1 MMRSMFSAISGLRA
15 HQTWMDV
22 IGNNIANVNTTGFK
36 VGRVRFTDILS
47 QLVRGASGPTETRGG
62 INPLQIGLGAVVGAV
77 DTIHTQGA
85 LQLTGKPSD
94 LAIQG
99 DGFFVVSDGSQTL
112 YTRDGAFDIG
122 SDLRLV
128 NPSNGF
134 YVLGWQA
141 DANGNVDTAG
151 PVGPITIP
159 IGQQL
164 DAVPTTQITVQGNL
178 DANQDPAADPPHF
191 VTKVTITDSLGMRHE
206 VYITFKKSSSDT
218 NKWDYTITEDN
229 PYTEDIDEGERNDYN
244 ISDGEVT
251 GTLHFDENGN
261 LIPQGASESDTN
273 IPQVTITPTTGAAK
287 IVLTAPSGLDFSRLT
302 QLAAPYSANA
312 AANGAPAGSLTTFT
326 VSQSGQVLG
335 IYSNGVTKVIG
346 QIALALFTN
355 PGGLM
360 KVGGNAYQP
369 TVNSG
374 EPIVGPPDS
383 GGRGKIASGY
393 LEMSNV
399 DLAQEFTSMIMA
411 QRGFQANSRVITTS
425 DEVLQELVN
434 LRR

>member
-1 MMRSMFSAISGLRA
+1 MMRSLFSAISGLRA

-22 IGNNIANVNTTGFK
+22 IGNNISNVNTAGFK

-47 QLVRGASGPTETRGG
+47 QLVRGASGPEEGRGG
-62 INPLQIGLGAVVGAV
+62 INPLQIGLGAVTGAV

-99 DGFFVVSDGSQTL
+99 DGFFIVSDGAQTL

-128 NPSNGF
+128 NSSTGF

-141 DANGNVDTAG
+141 DANGVVDPAG

-164 DAVPTTQITVQGNL
+164 DAVASTVITVQGNL
-178 DANQDPAADPPHF
+178 DANAAVGDQV
-191 VTKVTITDSLGMRHE
+191 VTRVGVIDSQGFRHDL
-206 VYITFKKSSSDT
+206 YIVFQKTGANT
-218 NKWDYTITEDN
+218 WDYTVQEDDPRTGATEDD
-229 PYTEDIDEGERNDYN
+229 PALSVSG
-244 ISDGEVT
+244 GGT
-251 GTLHFDENGN
+251 GSLAFDVDGN
-261 LIPQGASESDTN
+261 LDAAGSTINTLTLTLTNGADN
-273 IPQVTITPTTGAAK
+273 MTITP
-287 IVLTAPSGLDFSRLT
+287 DFSKLT
-302 QLAAPYSANA
+302 QLKSMSTANA

-326 VSQSGQVLG
+326 VSQTGEVLG
-335 IYSNGVTKVIG
+335 IYSNGTTKVIG
-346 QIALALFTN
+346 QVALALFTN

-360 KVGGNAYQP
+360 KVGNNSYQP

-374 EPIVGPPDS
+374 EPIVGTPGS
-383 GGRGKIASGY
+383 GGRGVVASGY

-425 DEVLQELVN
+425 DEILQELVN

>member
-178 DANQDPAADPPHF
+178 DANQDTAAATPHF
-191 VTKVTITDSLGMRHE
+191 VTKVSITDSLGKRHE
-206 VYITFKKSSSDT
+206 FYILFDKAGT
-218 NKWDYTITEDN
+218 NTWNYTLQEDDPRTTSTTEDD
-229 PYTEDIDEGERNDYN
+229 PDFALGGTT
-244 ISDGEVT
+244 S
-251 GTLHFDENGN
+251 GTLVFDADGN
-261 LIPQGASESDTN
+261 LDLAASSISAVDLDSTAGGASSIT
-273 IPQVTITPTTGAAK
+273 VTP
-287 IVLTAPSGLDFSRLT
+287 DFSRLT

-335 IYSNGVTKVIG
+335 IYSNGVTKVVG

-360 KVGGNAYQP
+360 KVGGNAYLP

-374 EPIVGPPDS
+374 EPIVGPADS

>member
-77 DTIHTQGA
+77 YTIHTQGA

-178 DANQDPAADPPHF
+178 NANQDTAAATPHF
-191 VTKVTITDSLGMRHE
+191 VTKVSITDSLGRRHE
-206 VYITFKKSSSDT
+206 FYILFDKAGPNTW
-218 NKWDYTITEDN
+218 NYTLQEDDPRTTSTTEDD
-229 PYTEDIDEGERNDYN
+229 PDFAL
-244 ISDGEVT
+244 DGET
-251 GTLHFDENGN
+251 SGTLVFDADGN
-261 LIPQGASESDTN
+261 LDLAASSIGAVVLNSTAGGASSIT
-273 IPQVTITPTTGAAK
+273 VTP
-287 IVLTAPSGLDFSRLT
+287 DFSRLT

-360 KVGGNAYQP
+360 KVGGNAYLP

-374 EPIVGPPDS
+374 EPIVGPADS

>member
-1 MMRSMFSAISGLRA
+1 MMRSLFSAISGLRA

-22 IGNNIANVNTTGFK
+22 IGNNISNVNTSGFK

-47 QLVRGASGPTETRGG
+47 QLVRGASAAEEGRGG
-62 INPLQIGLGAVVGAV
+62 INPLQIGLGAVTGAV

-99 DGFFVVSDGSQTL
+99 DGFFIVSDGSQAL

-128 NPSNGF
+128 NSSTGF

-141 DANGNVDTAG
+141 DANGTVDPAG
-151 PVGPITIP
+151 PVGPITVP

-164 DAVPTTQITVQGNL
+164 DAIASTVLTVQGNL
-178 DANQDPAADPPHF
+178 DANTDPTNANTVDF
-191 VTKVTITDSLGMRHE
+191 VAKVGFIDSQGDRHE
-206 VYITFKKSSSDT
+206 LYIVFDQTAPNT
-218 NKWDYTITEDN
+218 WNYTIQEDDPRTGATTEDD
-229 PYTEDIDEGERNDYN
+229 PT
-244 ISDGEVT
+244 ISGLSSNT
-251 GTLHFDENGN
+251 GTIVFDVDGN
-261 LIPQGASESDTN
+261 FDAASSTIN
-273 IPQVTITPTTGAAK
+273 SLSVTFDNTQTGAGSPQT
-287 IVLTAPSGLDFSRLT
+287 LTLDVSKLT
-302 QLAAPYSANA
+302 QLFSASTANA
-312 AANGAPAGSLTTFT
+312 VANGAPAGSLSAFT
-326 VSQSGQVLG
+326 VSQTGEVLG
-335 IYSNGVTKVIG
+335 IYSNGTTKVIG
-346 QIALALFTN
+346 QVALALFTN

-360 KVGGNAYQP
+360 KVGSNSYQP

-374 EPIVGPPDS
+374 EPIIGTPGS
-383 GGRGKIASGY
+383 GGRGVIASGY

-425 DEVLQELVN
+425 DEILQELVN

>member
-47 QLVRGASGPTETRGG
+47 QLVRGASGPTEQRGG

-112 YTRDGAFDIG
+112 FTRDGAFDIG

-128 NPSNGF
+128 NSSNGF

-178 DANQDPAADPPHF
+178 DANQDAAAPTPHY
-191 VTKVTITDSLGMRHE
+191 VTKVSIVDSQGKRHE
-206 VYITFKKSSSDT
+206 FYILFDKTGPNT
-218 NKWDYTITEDN
+218 WNYTMQEDD
-229 PYTEDIDEGERNDYN
+229 PRTATAEDDPEFALG
-244 ISDGEVT
+244 
-251 GTLHFDENGN
+251 GTTSGMLVFDADGN
-261 LIPQGASESDTN
+261 LDVAASTIAAVDLDASAGGASVVS
-273 IPQVTITPTTGAAK
+273 VTP
-287 IVLTAPSGLDFSRLT
+287 DFRRLT
-302 QLAAPYSANA
+302 QLAAPSTANA

-326 VSQSGQVLG
+326 VSQSGEVLG

-346 QIALALFTN
+346 QVALALFTN

-360 KVGGNAYQP
+360 KVGGNAYLP

-374 EPIVGPPDS
+374 EPIIGPADS

-411 QRGFQANSRVITTS
+411 QRGFQANSRVITAS

>member
-47 QLVRGASGPTETRGG
+47 QLVRGASGPTEQRGG

-134 YVLGWQA
+134 YVLGWPA

-164 DAVPTTQITVQGNL
+164 DAVPSTQITVQGNL
-178 DANQDPAADPPHF
+178 DANQDTTATPPHY
-191 VTKVTITDSLGMRHE
+191 VTKVSIIDSQGKRHE
-206 VYITFKKSSSDT
+206 FYILFEKTGPNT
-218 NKWDYTITEDN
+218 WDYTMQEDDPRTAATEDD
-229 PYTEDIDEGERNDYN
+229 PEFALGGTT
-244 ISDGEVT
+244 S
-251 GTLHFDENGN
+251 GTLVFDADGN
-261 LIPQGASESDTN
+261 LDAAASSIAAVDLDSSGGGASVVS
-273 IPQVTITPTTGAAK
+273 VTP
-287 IVLTAPSGLDFSRLT
+287 DFSRLT
-302 QLAAPYSANA
+302 QLAAASTANA

-326 VSQSGQVLG
+326 VSQSGEVLG

-346 QIALALFTN
+346 QVALALFTN

-360 KVGGNAYQP
+360 KVGGNAYSP

-374 EPIVGPPDS
+374 EPIIGPADS

-411 QRGFQANSRVITTS
+411 QRGFQANSRVITAS

>member
-178 DANQDPAADPPHF
+178 DANQDTAAATPHF
-191 VTKVTITDSLGMRHE
+191 VTKVSITDSLGKRHE
-206 VYITFKKSSSDT
+206 FYILFNKAGT
-218 NKWDYTITEDN
+218 NTWNYTLQEDDPRTTSTTEDD
-229 PYTEDIDEGERNDYN
+229 PDFALGGTT
-244 ISDGEVT
+244 S
-251 GTLHFDENGN
+251 GTLVFDADGN
-261 LIPQGASESDTN
+261 LDLAASSISAVDLDSTAGGASSIT
-273 IPQVTITPTTGAAK
+273 VTP
-287 IVLTAPSGLDFSRLT
+287 DFSRLT

-335 IYSNGVTKVIG
+335 IYSNGVTKVVG

-374 EPIVGPPDS
+374 EPIVGPADS

>member
-178 DANQDPAADPPHF
+178 NANQDPAAATPHF
-191 VTKVTITDSLGMRHE
+191 VTKVSITDSLGKRHE
-206 VYITFKKSSSDT
+206 FYILFNKAGT
-218 NKWDYTITEDN
+218 NTWNYTLQEDDPRTTSTTEDD
-229 PYTEDIDEGERNDYN
+229 PDFALGGTT
-244 ISDGEVT
+244 S
-251 GTLHFDENGN
+251 GTLVFDADGN
-261 LIPQGASESDTN
+261 LDLTASSISAVDLDSTAGGASSIT
-273 IPQVTITPTTGAAK
+273 VTP
-287 IVLTAPSGLDFSRLT
+287 DFSRLT

-335 IYSNGVTKVIG
+335 IYSNGVTKVVG

-360 KVGGNAYQP
+360 KVGGNAYLP

-374 EPIVGPPDS
+374 EPIVGPADS

>member
-22 IGNNIANVNTTGFK
+22 IGNNISNVNTTGFK

-47 QLVRGASGPTETRGG
+47 QLVRGASGPQEGRGG
-62 INPLQIGLGAVVGAV
+62 INPLQIGLGTVTGAV

-99 DGFFVVSDGSQTL
+99 DGYFIVSDGMQTL

-128 NPSNGF
+128 NSSTGF
-134 YVLGWQA
+134 SVLGWQA
-141 DANGNVDTAG
+141 DADGNVDPAG

-164 DAVPTTQITVQGNL
+164 DAVASTEMTVQGNL
-178 DANQDPAADPPHF
+178 DANTDPASLPPHF
-191 VTKVTITDSLGMRHE
+191 VAKVGVIDSQGFRHE
-206 VYITFKKSSSDT
+206 LFILFDKTGANT
-218 NKWDYTITEDN
+218 WNYTIQEDDPRTSATEDD
-229 PYTEDIDEGERNDYN
+229 PALS
-244 ISDGEVT
+244 ISGGGSGSLT
-251 GTLHFDENGN
+251 FDVNGN
-261 LIPQGASESDTN
+261 LDLAASTINTLNLALTNGADN
-273 IPQVTITPTTGAAK
+273 MTITP
-287 IVLTAPSGLDFSRLT
+287 DFTKLT
-302 QLAAPYSANA
+302 QLKSISTANA
-312 AANGAPAGSLTTFT
+312 VANGAPAGSLTTFT
-326 VSQSGQVLG
+326 VSQTGEVLG
-335 IYSNGVTKVIG
+335 IYSNGTTKVIG
-346 QIALALFTN
+346 QVALALFTN

-360 KVGGNAYQP
+360 KVGSNSYQP

-374 EPIVGPPDS
+374 EPIVGTPGS
-383 GGRGKIASGY
+383 GGRGVVASGY

-425 DEVLQELVN
+425 DEILQELVN

>member
-22 IGNNIANVNTTGFK
+22 IGYNIANVNTTGFK

-178 DANQDPAADPPHF
+178 NANQDTAAATPHF
-191 VTKVTITDSLGMRHE
+191 VTKVSITDSLGRRHE
-206 VYITFKKSSSDT
+206 FYILFDKVGT
-218 NKWDYTITEDN
+218 NTWNYTLQEDDPRTTSTTEDD
-229 PYTEDIDEGERNDYN
+229 PDFAL
-244 ISDGEVT
+244 DGET
-251 GTLHFDENGN
+251 SGTLVFDADGN
-261 LIPQGASESDTN
+261 LDLAASSIGAVVLNSTAGGASSIT
-273 IPQVTITPTTGAAK
+273 VT
-287 IVLTAPSGLDFSRLT
+287 LDFSRLT

-360 KVGGNAYQP
+360 KVGGNAYLP

-374 EPIVGPPDS
+374 EPIVGPADS

>member
-178 DANQDPAADPPHF
+178 DASQDTAAATPHF
-191 VTKVTITDSLGMRHE
+191 VTKVSITDSLGKRHE
-206 VYITFKKSSSDT
+206 FYILFDKVGT
-218 NKWDYTITEDN
+218 NTWNYTLQEDDPRTTSTTEDD
-229 PYTEDIDEGERNDYN
+229 PDFALGGTP
-244 ISDGEVT
+244 S
-251 GTLHFDENGN
+251 GTLVFDADGN
-261 LIPQGASESDTN
+261 LDLAASSISAVDLDSTAGGASSIT
-273 IPQVTITPTTGAAK
+273 VTP
-287 IVLTAPSGLDFSRLT
+287 DFSRLT

-312 AANGAPAGSLTTFT
+312 AANGASAGSLTTFT

-360 KVGGNAYQP
+360 KVGGNAYLP

-374 EPIVGPPDS
+374 EPIVGPADS

-411 QRGFQANSRVITTS
+411 QRGFQANSRVITAS

>member
-178 DANQDPAADPPHF
+178 DANQDADADTPHY
-191 VTKVTITDSLGMRHE
+191 VTKVSITDSLGKRHE
-206 VYITFKKSSSDT
+206 FYILFEKTAANT
-218 NKWDYTITEDN
+218 WNYTVQEDDPRTSATEDD
-229 PYTEDIDEGERNDYN
+229 TEFTLGGTT
-244 ISDGEVT
+244 S
-251 GTLHFDENGN
+251 GTLVFDTDGN
-261 LIPQGASESDTN
+261 LDLTASTIGAVDLDATAGGASSIT
-273 IPQVTITPTTGAAK
+273 VTP
-287 IVLTAPSGLDFSRLT
+287 DFSRLT

-326 VSQSGQVLG
+326 VSQSGEVLG

-360 KVGGNAYQP
+360 KVGGNAYLP

-374 EPIVGPPDS
+374 EPIVGPADS

>member
-36 VGRVRFTDILS
+36 VGRVRFTDILN
-47 QLVRGASGPTETRGG
+47 QLVRGASGPTEQRGG

-112 YTRDGAFDIG
+112 FTRDGAFDIG

-178 DANQDPAADPPHF
+178 DANQDAAAPTPHY
-191 VTKVTITDSLGMRHE
+191 VTKVSIVDSQGKRHE
-206 VYITFKKSSSDT
+206 FYILFDKTGPNT
-218 NKWDYTITEDN
+218 WNYTMQEDD
-229 PYTEDIDEGERNDYN
+229 PRTATAEDDPEFALGGTT
-244 ISDGEVT
+244 S
-251 GTLHFDENGN
+251 GTLVFDADGN
-261 LIPQGASESDTN
+261 LDVAASTIAAVDLDASAGGASVVS
-273 IPQVTITPTTGAAK
+273 VTP
-287 IVLTAPSGLDFSRLT
+287 DFSRLT
-302 QLAAPYSANA
+302 QLAAPSTANA

-326 VSQSGQVLG
+326 VSQSGEVLG

-346 QIALALFTN
+346 QVALALFTN

-360 KVGGNAYQP
+360 KVGGNAYLP

-374 EPIVGPPDS
+374 EPIIGPADS

-411 QRGFQANSRVITTS
+411 QRGFQANSRVITAS

>member
-178 DANQDPAADPPHF
+178 DANQDTAVTPPHF
-191 VTKVTITDSLGMRHE
+191 VTKVSITDSLGKRHE
-206 VYITFKKSSSDT
+206 FYILFEKTAANT
-218 NKWDYTITEDN
+218 WNYTVQEDDPRTSATEDD
-229 PYTEDIDEGERNDYN
+229 TEFTLGGTT
-244 ISDGEVT
+244 S
-251 GTLHFDENGN
+251 GTLVFDTDGN
-261 LIPQGASESDTN
+261 LDLTASTIGAVDLDATAGGASSIT
-273 IPQVTITPTTGAAK
+273 VTP
-287 IVLTAPSGLDFSRLT
+287 DFSRLT

-360 KVGGNAYQP
+360 KVGGNAYLP

-374 EPIVGPPDS
+374 EPIVGPADS

>member
-178 DANQDPAADPPHF
+178 DANQRTAADPPHF
-191 VTKVTITDSLGMRHE
+191 VTKVSITDSLGMRHD
-206 VYITFKKSSSDT
+206 VYITFTKSGDSP
-218 NKWDYTITEDN
+218 NIWNYTITEDN
-229 PYTEDIDEGERNDYN
+229 PDTEDINEGGENKYD
-244 ISDGEVT
+244 ISDDAT

-261 LIPQGASESDTN
+261 LIPQGAPESQTN
-273 IPQVTITPTTGAAK
+273 IPPVTITPSTGAAK

>member
-22 IGNNIANVNTTGFK
+22 IGNNISNVNTSGFK

-47 QLVRGASGPTETRGG
+47 QLVRGASAPAEGRGG
-62 INPLQIGLGAVVGAV
+62 INPLQIGLGAVTGAV
-77 DTIHTQGA
+77 DVIHTQGA

-99 DGFFVVSDGSQTL
+99 DGFFIVSDGSQAL
-112 YTRDGAFDIG
+112 YTRDGSFDIG

-128 NPSNGF
+128 NSSTGF

-141 DANGNVDTAG
+141 DPNGAVDPAG
-151 PVGPITIP
+151 PVGPITVP

-164 DAVPTTQITVQGNL
+164 DAIASTVITLQGNL
-178 DANQDPAADPPHF
+178 DAAADPANANSVDF
-191 VTKVTITDSLGMRHE
+191 VAKVSFIDSQGDRHE
-206 VYITFKKSSSDT
+206 LYIVFDQTAPNT
-218 NKWDYTITEDN
+218 WDYTIQEDDPRTTATEDD
-229 PYTEDIDEGERNDYN
+229 PT
-244 ISDGEVT
+244 ISGLSGNT
-251 GTLHFDENGN
+251 GTIAFDVDGN
-261 LIPQGASESDTN
+261 FDPTN
-273 IPQVTITPTTGAAK
+273 STINSLSVTFDNTQTGAGSPQT
-287 IVLTAPSGLDFSRLT
+287 LTLDLTNMT
-302 QLAAPYSANA
+302 QLFSTSTANA
-312 AANGAPAGSLTTFT
+312 VANGASAGSLSAFT
-326 VSQSGQVLG
+326 VSQTGEVLG
-335 IYSNGVTKVIG
+335 IYSNGTTKVIG
-346 QIALALFTN
+346 QVALALFTN

-360 KVGGNAYQP
+360 KLGNNSYQP

-374 EPIVGPPDS
+374 EPIIGTPGS
-383 GGRGKIASGY
+383 GGRGVIASGY

-399 DLAQEFTSMIMA
+399 DLAQEFTNMIMA

-425 DEVLQELVN
+425 DEILQELVN

>member
-1 MMRSMFSAISGLRA
+1 MRSMFSAISGLRA

-36 VGRVRFTDILS
+36 VGRARFTDILS
-47 QLVRGASGPTETRGG
+47 QLVRGASGPTEQRGG
-62 INPLQIGLGAVVGAV
+62 INPLQIGLGAVLGAV

-99 DGFFVVSDGSQTL
+99 DGFFVVSDGTQTL

-141 DANGNVDTAG
+141 DANGKVDPAG
-151 PVGPITIP
+151 PLGPITIP

-178 DANQDPAADPPHF
+178 DANQDPAAPTPHY
-191 VTKVTITDSLGMRHE
+191 VTKVSIFDSQGKRHE
-206 VYITFKKSSSDT
+206 FYILFEKTAPNT
-218 NKWDYTITEDN
+218 WNYTIQEDDPRTAATEDD
-229 PYTEDIDEGERNDYN
+229 PEFALSGAT
-244 ISDGEVT
+244 T
-251 GTLHFDENGN
+251 GTLVFDVDGN
-261 LIPQGASESDTN
+261 LDTGASTIGAINLDASAGGAGVVS
-273 IPQVTITPTTGAAK
+273 VTP
-287 IVLTAPSGLDFSRLT
+287 DFSRLT
-302 QLAAPYSANA
+302 QLAAPSTANA

-326 VSQSGQVLG
+326 VSQSGEVLG
-335 IYSNGVTKVIG
+335 IYSNGVTKAIG
-346 QIALALFTN
+346 QVALALFTN

-360 KVGGNAYQP
+360 KVGGNAYLP

-374 EPIVGPPDS
+374 EPIIGPADS
-383 GGRGKIASGY
+383 GGRGRIASGY

-411 QRGFQANSRVITTS
+411 QRGFQANSRVITAS
-425 DEVLQELVN
+425 DEILQELVN

>member
-47 QLVRGASGPTETRGG
+47 QLVRGASGPTEQRGG

-164 DAVPTTQITVQGNL
+164 DAVPTTQITIQGNL
-178 DANQDPAADPPHF
+178 DANQDTAAATPHY
-191 VTKVTITDSLGMRHE
+191 VTKVSIVDSLGKRHE
-206 VYITFKKSSSDT
+206 FYILFDKTGANT
-218 NKWDYTITEDN
+218 WNYTIQEDDPRTAATEDD
-229 PYTEDIDEGERNDYN
+229 PDFALGGTT
-244 ISDGEVT
+244 T
-251 GTLHFDENGN
+251 GTLVFDADGN
-261 LIPQGASESDTN
+261 LDLAASTIASVDLDATAGGASN
-273 IPQVTITPTTGAAK
+273 ITVTP
-287 IVLTAPSGLDFSRLT
+287 DFSRLT
-302 QLAAPYSANA
+302 QLAAPSTANA

-326 VSQSGQVLG
+326 VSQSGEVLG

-346 QIALALFTN
+346 QVALALFTN

-360 KVGGNAYQP
+360 KVGGNAYLP

-374 EPIVGPPDS
+374 EPIIGPADS

>member
-47 QLVRGASGPTETRGG
+47 QLVRGASGPTEQRGG

-122 SDLRLV
+122 ADLRLV
-128 NPSNGF
+128 NPSTGF

-141 DANGNVDTAG
+141 DANGNVDPAG
-151 PVGPITIP
+151 AVGPITIP

-164 DAVPTTQITVQGNL
+164 DAVPTTQVTVQGNL
-178 DANQDPAADPPHF
+178 DANQDTAATPPHY
-191 VTKVTITDSLGMRHE
+191 VTKVSVVDSQGKRHE
-206 VYITFKKSSSDT
+206 FYILFQKTGANEWSYTMQENDPRTSTNEDDPEFQLGGTTSGTLQFDVDGNLDVASSSIGAIDLDATAGGADT
-218 NKWDYTITEDN
+218 
-229 PYTEDIDEGERNDYN
+229 
-244 ISDGEVT
+244 VT
-251 GTLHFDENGN
+251 L
-261 LIPQGASESDTN
+261 
-273 IPQVTITPTTGAAK
+273 TP
-287 IVLTAPSGLDFSRLT
+287 DFTRLT
-302 QLAAPYSANA
+302 QLAAPSTANA
-312 AANGAPAGSLTTFT
+312 AANGAPAGALTTFT
-326 VSQSGQVLG
+326 VSQSGEVLG

-360 KVGGNAYQP
+360 KVGGNAYLP

-374 EPIVGPPDS
+374 EPIIGAPDT

-399 DLAQEFTSMIMA
+399 DLAQEFTNMIMA

>member
-22 IGNNIANVNTTGFK
+22 IGNNISNVNTTGFK

-47 QLVRGASGPTETRGG
+47 QLVRGASGPEEGRGG
-62 INPLQIGLGAVVGAV
+62 INPLQIGLGAVTGAV

-99 DGFFVVSDGSQTL
+99 DGYFIVSDGAQTL

-128 NPSNGF
+128 NSSTGF

-141 DANGNVDTAG
+141 DANGVVDPAG

-164 DAVPTTQITVQGNL
+164 DAVASTEITVQGNL
-178 DANQDPAADPPHF
+178 DANTDPANATTDDF
-191 VTKVTITDSLGMRHE
+191 VTKFGFIDSQGNRHE
-206 VYITFKKSSSDT
+206 LYIVFNQTGPNAWS
-218 NKWDYTITEDN
+218 YTVQEDDPRTTAATEDD
-229 PYTEDIDEGERNDYN
+229 PA
-244 ISDGEVT
+244 ISGLSGNT
-251 GTLHFDENGN
+251 GTIAFDANGN
-261 LIPQGASESDTN
+261 FDAAGSTINTLS
-273 IPQVTITPTTGAAK
+273 VTFDPAQTGAESPQT
-287 IVLTAPSGLDFSRLT
+287 LTLDATKLT
-302 QLAAPYSANA
+302 QLFSTSTANA
-312 AANGAPAGSLTTFT
+312 VANGAPAGSLTTFT
-326 VSQSGQVLG
+326 VSQTGEVLG
-335 IYSNGVTKVIG
+335 IYSNGTTKVIG
-346 QIALALFTN
+346 QVALALFTN

-360 KVGGNAYQP
+360 KVGNNSYQP

-374 EPIVGPPDS
+374 EPIVGTPGS
-383 GGRGKIASGY
+383 GGRGVVASGY

-399 DLAQEFTSMIMA
+399 DLAQEFTNMIMA

-425 DEVLQELVN
+425 DEILQELVN

>member
-62 INPLQIGLGAVVGAV
+62 INPLQIGLGAVVSAV

-178 DANQDPAADPPHF
+178 DANQDTAAATPHY
-191 VTKVTITDSLGMRHE
+191 VTKVSITDSLGKRHE
-206 VYITFKKSSSDT
+206 FYILFEKTAANT
-218 NKWDYTITEDN
+218 WNYTVQEDDPRTSATEDD
-229 PYTEDIDEGERNDYN
+229 TEFTLGGTT
-244 ISDGEVT
+244 S
-251 GTLHFDENGN
+251 GTLVFDPDGN
-261 LIPQGASESDTN
+261 LDLAASTIGAVDLDATAGGASSIT
-273 IPQVTITPTTGAAK
+273 VTP
-287 IVLTAPSGLDFSRLT
+287 DFSRLT

-360 KVGGNAYQP
+360 KVGGNAYLP

-374 EPIVGPPDS
+374 EPIVGPADS

>member
-1 MMRSMFSAISGLRA
+1 MMRSLFSAISGLRA

-22 IGNNIANVNTTGFK
+22 IGNNISNVNTAGFK

-47 QLVRGASGPTETRGG
+47 QLVRGASGPEEGRGG
-62 INPLQIGLGAVVGAV
+62 INPLQIGLGAVTGAV

-99 DGFFVVSDGSQTL
+99 DGFFIVSDGAQTL
-112 YTRDGAFDIG
+112 YTRDGAFYIG

-128 NPSNGF
+128 NSSTGF

-141 DANGNVDTAG
+141 DADGAVDPAG
-151 PVGPITIP
+151 PVGPIIVP

-164 DAVPTTQITVQGNL
+164 DAVPSTVITVQGNL
-178 DANQDPAADPPHF
+178 DANAAVGDQVVTRVGVIDSQGFRHDLYIVFQKTAANQWSYTVQEDDPRTSATEDDPALS
-191 VTKVTITDSLGMRHE
+191 VSGGGTGSL
-206 VYITFKKSSSDT
+206 TFDA
-218 NKWDYTITEDN
+218 
-229 PYTEDIDEGERNDYN
+229 
-244 ISDGEVT
+244 
-251 GTLHFDENGN
+251 NGN
-261 LIPQGASESDTN
+261 LDSTGSTINTLSLALTNGADN
-273 IPQVTITPTTGAAK
+273 MTITP
-287 IVLTAPSGLDFSRLT
+287 DFSKLT
-302 QLAAPYSANA
+302 QLQSMSTANA

-326 VSQSGQVLG
+326 VSQTGEILG
-335 IYSNGVTKVIG
+335 IYSNGTTKVIG
-346 QIALALFTN
+346 QVALALFTN

-360 KVGGNAYQP
+360 KVGSNSYQP
-369 TVNSG
+369 TLNSG
-374 EPIVGPPDS
+374 EPIVGTPGS
-383 GGRGKIASGY
+383 GGRGVVASGY

-399 DLAQEFTSMIMA
+399 DLAQEFTNMIMA
-411 QRGFQANSRVITTS
+411 QRGFQANSRVITAS

>member
-178 DANQDPAADPPHF
+178 DANQDPAAATPHF
-191 VTKVTITDSLGMRHE
+191 VTKVSITDSLGKRHE
-206 VYITFKKSSSDT
+206 FYILFDKAGT
-218 NKWDYTITEDN
+218 NTWNYTLQEDDPRTTSTTEDD
-229 PYTEDIDEGERNDYN
+229 PDFALGGTT
-244 ISDGEVT
+244 S
-251 GTLHFDENGN
+251 GTLVFDADGN
-261 LIPQGASESDTN
+261 LDLAASSISAVDLDSTAGGASSIT
-273 IPQVTITPTTGAAK
+273 VTP
-287 IVLTAPSGLDFSRLT
+287 DFSRLT

-335 IYSNGVTKVIG
+335 IYSNGVTKVVG

>member
-178 DANQDPAADPPHF
+178 NANQDPAAATPHF
-191 VTKVTITDSLGMRHE
+191 VTKVSITDSLGKRHE
-206 VYITFKKSSSDT
+206 FYILF
-218 NKWDYTITEDN
+218 NKARPNTWNYTLQEDDPRTSPTEDD
-229 PYTEDIDEGERNDYN
+229 PDFALGGT
-244 ISDGEVT
+244 ISGRLV
-251 GTLHFDENGN
+251 FDADGN
-261 LIPQGASESDTN
+261 LDLAASSIGAVVLNSTAGGASSIT
-273 IPQVTITPTTGAAK
+273 VTP
-287 IVLTAPSGLDFSRLT
+287 DFSRLT

-360 KVGGNAYQP
+360 KVGGNAYLP
-369 TVNSG
+369 TLNSG
-374 EPIVGPPDS
+374 EPIVGPADS

>member
-47 QLVRGASGPTETRGG
+47 QLVRGASGPTEQRGG

-164 DAVPTTQITVQGNL
+164 DAVPSTQITVQGNL
-178 DANQDPAADPPHF
+178 DANQDAAATPPHY
-191 VTKVTITDSLGMRHE
+191 VTKVSIVDSQGKRHE
-206 VYITFKKSSSDT
+206 FYILFEKTGPNT
-218 NKWDYTITEDN
+218 WNYTMQEDDPRTAATEDDPEFALGGTTN
-229 PYTEDIDEGERNDYN
+229 
-244 ISDGEVT
+244 
-251 GTLHFDENGN
+251 GTLVFDADGN
-261 LIPQGASESDTN
+261 LDAAASSIAAVDLDSSGGGASVVS
-273 IPQVTITPTTGAAK
+273 VTP
-287 IVLTAPSGLDFSRLT
+287 DFSRLT
-302 QLAAPYSANA
+302 QLAAASTANA

-326 VSQSGQVLG
+326 VSQSGEVLG

-346 QIALALFTN
+346 QVALALFTN

-360 KVGGNAYQP
+360 KVGGNAYLP

-374 EPIVGPPDS
+374 EPIIGPADS

>member
-47 QLVRGASGPTETRGG
+47 QLVRGASGPTEQRGG

-178 DANQDPAADPPHF
+178 DANQDAAAPTPHY
-191 VTKVTITDSLGMRHE
+191 VTKVSIVDSQGKRHE
-206 VYITFKKSSSDT
+206 FYILFDKTGPNT
-218 NKWDYTITEDN
+218 WNYTMQEDD
-229 PYTEDIDEGERNDYN
+229 PRTATAEDDPEFALGGTT
-244 ISDGEVT
+244 S
-251 GTLHFDENGN
+251 GTLVFDADGN
-261 LIPQGASESDTN
+261 LDVAASTIAAVDLDASAGGASVVS
-273 IPQVTITPTTGAAK
+273 VTP
-287 IVLTAPSGLDFSRLT
+287 DFSRLT
-302 QLAAPYSANA
+302 QLAAPSTANA

-326 VSQSGQVLG
+326 VSQSGEVLG

-346 QIALALFTN
+346 QVALALFTN

-360 KVGGNAYQP
+360 KVGGNAYLP

-374 EPIVGPPDS
+374 EPIIGPADS

-411 QRGFQANSRVITTS
+411 QRGFQANSRVITAS

>member
-1 MMRSMFSAISGLRA
+1 MMRSLFSAISGLRA

-22 IGNNIANVNTTGFK
+22 IGNNISNVNTAGFK

-47 QLVRGASGPTETRGG
+47 QLVRGASGPEEGRGG
-62 INPLQIGLGAVVGAV
+62 INPLQIGLGAVTGAV

-99 DGFFVVSDGSQTL
+99 DGFFIVSDGAQTL

-128 NPSNGF
+128 NSSTGF

-141 DANGNVDTAG
+141 DANGVVDPAG

-164 DAVPTTQITVQGNL
+164 DAVASTVITGQGNL
-178 DANQDPAADPPHF
+178 DANAAVGDQVVTRVGVIDSQGFRHDLYIVFQKTAANQWSYTVQEDDPRTGATEDDPALS
-191 VTKVTITDSLGMRHE
+191 VSGGGTGSLA
-206 VYITFKKSSSDT
+206 
-218 NKWDYTITEDN
+218 
-229 PYTEDIDEGERNDYN
+229 
-244 ISDGEVT
+244 
-251 GTLHFDENGN
+251 FDVDGN
-261 LIPQGASESDTN
+261 LNPAGSTINTLTLTLTNGADN
-273 IPQVTITPTTGAAK
+273 MTITP
-287 IVLTAPSGLDFSRLT
+287 DFSKLT
-302 QLAAPYSANA
+302 QLESMSTANA

-326 VSQSGQVLG
+326 VSQTGEILG
-335 IYSNGVTKVIG
+335 IYSNGTTKVIG
-346 QIALALFTN
+346 QVALALFTN

-360 KVGGNAYQP
+360 KVGNNSYQP

-374 EPIVGPPDS
+374 EPIVGTPGS
-383 GGRGKIASGY
+383 GGRGVVASGY

-399 DLAQEFTSMIMA
+399 DLAQEFTNMIMA

-425 DEVLQELVN
+425 DEILQELVN

>member
-47 QLVRGASGPTETRGG
+47 QLVRGASGPTEQRGG

-178 DANQDPAADPPHF
+178 DANQDTAATPPHY
-191 VTKVTITDSLGMRHE
+191 VTKVSVVDSQGKRHE
-206 VYITFKKSSSDT
+206 FYILFEKTAANT
-218 NKWDYTITEDN
+218 WNYTLQEDDPRTTTTEDD
-229 PYTEDIDEGERNDYN
+229 PEFDLGGTT
-244 ISDGEVT
+244 T
-251 GTLHFDENGN
+251 GTLVFDADGN
-261 LIPQGASESDTN
+261 LDLAASTIPAVDLDATAGGAGTVS
-273 IPQVTITPTTGAAK
+273 VTP
-287 IVLTAPSGLDFSRLT
+287 DFSRLT
-302 QLAAPYSANA
+302 QLAAHSTANA

-326 VSQSGQVLG
+326 VSQSGEVLG

-360 KVGGNAYQP
+360 KVGGNAYLP

-374 EPIVGPPDS
+374 EPIVGPADS

>member
-1 MMRSMFSAISGLRA
+1 MMRSLFSAISGLRA

-22 IGNNIANVNTTGFK
+22 IGNNISNVNTAGFK

-47 QLVRGASGPTETRGG
+47 QLVRGASGPEEGRGG
-62 INPLQIGLGAVVGAV
+62 INPLQIGLGAVTGAV

-85 LQLTGKPSD
+85 LQLTGNPSD

-99 DGFFVVSDGSQTL
+99 DGFFIVSDGAQTL

-128 NPSNGF
+128 NSSTGF

-141 DANGNVDTAG
+141 DSNGVVDPAG

-164 DAVPTTQITVQGNL
+164 DAVASTVITVQGNL
-178 DANQDPAADPPHF
+178 DANAAVGDQV
-191 VTKVTITDSLGMRHE
+191 VTRVGVIDSQGFRHDL
-206 VYITFKKSSSDT
+206 YIVFQKTGANT
-218 NKWDYTITEDN
+218 WDYTVQEDDPRTGATEDD
-229 PYTEDIDEGERNDYN
+229 PALSVSG
-244 ISDGEVT
+244 GGT
-251 GTLHFDENGN
+251 GSLAFDVDGN
-261 LIPQGASESDTN
+261 LDAAGSTINTLTLTLTNGADN
-273 IPQVTITPTTGAAK
+273 MTITP
-287 IVLTAPSGLDFSRLT
+287 DFSKLT
-302 QLAAPYSANA
+302 QLKSMSTANA

-326 VSQSGQVLG
+326 VSQTGEVLG
-335 IYSNGVTKVIG
+335 IYSNGTTKVIG
-346 QIALALFTN
+346 QVALALFTN

-360 KVGGNAYQP
+360 KVGNNSYQP

-374 EPIVGPPDS
+374 EPIVGTPGS
-383 GGRGKIASGY
+383 GGRGVVASGY

-411 QRGFQANSRVITTS
+411 QRGFQANSRVITTG
-425 DEVLQELVN
+425 DEILQELVN

>member
-1 MMRSMFSAISGLRA
+1 MRSMFSAISGLRA

-178 DANQDPAADPPHF
+178 NANQDPAAATPHF
-191 VTKVTITDSLGMRHE
+191 VTKVSITDSLGKRHE
-206 VYITFKKSSSDT
+206 FYILFDKVGT
-218 NKWDYTITEDN
+218 NTWNYTLQEDDPRTTSTTEDDPDFALGGTPSGTLVFDADGN
-229 PYTEDIDEGERNDYN
+229 LDLAASN
-244 ISDGEVT
+244 ISAVDLDSTAG
-251 GTLHFDENGN
+251 
-261 LIPQGASESDTN
+261 GASSIT
-273 IPQVTITPTTGAAK
+273 VTP
-287 IVLTAPSGLDFSRLT
+287 DFSRLT

-335 IYSNGVTKVIG
+335 IYSNGVTKVVG

-374 EPIVGPPDS
+374 EPIVGPADS

>member
-47 QLVRGASGPTETRGG
+47 QLVRGASGPTDQRGG

-141 DANGNVDTAG
+141 DANGNVDPAG

-178 DANQDPAADPPHF
+178 DANQDTAATPPHY
-191 VTKVTITDSLGMRHE
+191 VTKVSVVDSQGKRHE
-206 VYITFKKSSSDT
+206 FYILFEKTGPNTWNYTLQEDDPRTSST
-218 NKWDYTITEDN
+218 TEDDPEFDLGGTTN
-229 PYTEDIDEGERNDYN
+229 
-244 ISDGEVT
+244 
-251 GTLHFDENGN
+251 GTLVFDVNGN
-261 LIPQGASESDTN
+261 LDVSASSIAAVDLDASAGGADVVS
-273 IPQVTITPTTGAAK
+273 VTP
-287 IVLTAPSGLDFSRLT
+287 DFTRLT
-302 QLAAPYSANA
+302 QLAASSTANA

-326 VSQSGQVLG
+326 VSQSGEVLG

-346 QIALALFTN
+346 QVALALFTN

-360 KVGGNAYQP
+360 KVGGNAYLP

-374 EPIVGPPDS
+374 EPIIGPADS

>member
-178 DANQDPAADPPHF
+178 DANQDADADTPHY
-191 VTKVTITDSLGMRHE
+191 VTKVSITDSLGKRHE
-206 VYITFKKSSSDT
+206 FYILFEKTEANT
-218 NKWDYTITEDN
+218 WDYTVRKDDPRTSANEDE
-229 PYTEDIDEGERNDYN
+229 EDEDTGFEL
-244 ISDGEVT
+244 DGTTT
-251 GTLHFDENGN
+251 GRLVFDADGN
-261 LIPQGASESDTN
+261 LDLAASTIGAVELDATLGGASSIT
-273 IPQVTITPTTGAAK
+273 VTP
-287 IVLTAPSGLDFSRLT
+287 DFSRLT

-326 VSQSGQVLG
+326 VSQSGEVLG

-360 KVGGNAYQP
+360 KVGGNAYLP

-374 EPIVGPPDS
+374 EPIVGPADS

-411 QRGFQANSRVITTS
+411 SVVSRRTRG
-425 DEVLQELVN
+425 
-434 LRR
+434 

>member
-1 MMRSMFSAISGLRA
+1 MMRSMFSAISGLRV

-47 QLVRGASGPTETRGG
+47 QLVRGASGPTEQRGG

-178 DANQDPAADPPHF
+178 DANQDTAATPPHY
-191 VTKVTITDSLGMRHE
+191 VTKVSVVDSQGKRHE
-206 VYITFKKSSSDT
+206 FYILFEKTGANT
-218 NKWDYTITEDN
+218 WNYTLQEDDPRTTTTEDD
-229 PYTEDIDEGERNDYN
+229 PEFDLGGTT
-244 ISDGEVT
+244 T
-251 GTLHFDENGN
+251 GTLVFDADGN
-261 LIPQGASESDTN
+261 LDLAASTIAAVDLDATAGGAGTVS
-273 IPQVTITPTTGAAK
+273 VTP
-287 IVLTAPSGLDFSRLT
+287 DFSRLT
-302 QLAAPYSANA
+302 QLAAPSTANA

-326 VSQSGQVLG
+326 VSQSGEVLG

-360 KVGGNAYQP
+360 KVGGNAYLP

-374 EPIVGPPDS
+374 EPIVGPADS

>member
-1 MMRSMFSAISGLRA
+1 MFSAISGLRA

-178 DANQDPAADPPHF
+178 NANQDPAAATPHF
-191 VTKVTITDSLGMRHE
+191 VTKVSITDSLGKRHE
-206 VYITFKKSSSDT
+206 FYILFDKVGT
-218 NKWDYTITEDN
+218 NTWNYTLQEDDPRTTSTTEDD
-229 PYTEDIDEGERNDYN
+229 PDFALGGTP
-244 ISDGEVT
+244 S
-251 GTLHFDENGN
+251 GTLVFDADGN
-261 LIPQGASESDTN
+261 LDLAASSIGAVVLNSTAGGASSIT
-273 IPQVTITPTTGAAK
+273 VTP
-287 IVLTAPSGLDFSRLT
+287 DFSRLT

-360 KVGGNAYQP
+360 KVGGNAYLP

-374 EPIVGPPDS
+374 EPIVGPADS

-411 QRGFQANSRVITTS
+411 QRGFQANSRVITAS

>member
-1 MMRSMFSAISGLRA
+1 MMRSLFSAISGLRA

-22 IGNNIANVNTTGFK
+22 IGNNISNVNTAGFK

-47 QLVRGASGPTETRGG
+47 QLVRGASGPEEGRGG
-62 INPLQIGLGAVVGAV
+62 INPLQIGLGAVTGAV

-99 DGFFVVSDGSQTL
+99 DGYFIVSDGAQTL

-128 NPSNGF
+128 NSSTGF

-141 DANGNVDTAG
+141 DADGNVDPAG

-164 DAVPTTQITVQGNL
+164 DAVASTEITVQGNL
-178 DANQDPAADPPHF
+178 DATTDPASTPPHF
-191 VTKVTITDSLGMRHE
+191 TTKVGIIDSLGFRHE
-206 VYITFKKSSSDT
+206 FEVRFTKTNNNNEWQFGVYYLDPNSP
-218 NKWDYTITEDN
+218 N
-229 PYTEDIDEGERNDYN
+229 PTQ
-244 ISDGEVT
+244 ISVNPNTLSFDQDGN
-251 GTLHFDENGN
+251 FDPGN
-261 LIPQGASESDTN
+261 PPQQYSFSW
-273 IPQVTITPTTGAAK
+273 TPPTGANAMN
-287 IVLTAPSGLDFSRLT
+287 IELDFTKLT
-302 QLAAPYSANA
+302 QLKSTSTANA

-326 VSQSGQVLG
+326 VSQTGEVLG
-335 IYSNGVTKVIG
+335 IYSNGTTKVIG
-346 QIALALFTN
+346 QVALALFTN

-360 KVGGNAYQP
+360 KVGSNSYQP

-374 EPIVGPPDS
+374 EPIVGTPGT
-383 GGRGKIASGY
+383 GGRGVVASGY

-425 DEVLQELVN
+425 DEILQELVN

>member
-178 DANQDPAADPPHF
+178 DANQDPEEATPHF
-191 VTKVTITDSLGMRHE
+191 VTKVSITDSLGKRHE
-206 VYITFKKSSSDT
+206 FYILFDKAEET
-218 NKWDYTITEDN
+218 NTWNYTLQE
-229 PYTEDIDEGERNDYN
+229 NDPDFEL
-244 ISDGEVT
+244 DGET
-251 GTLHFDENGN
+251 SGTLVFDADGN
-261 LIPQGASESDTN
+261 LDLAASSINAVDLDSTAGGASS
-273 IPQVTITPTTGAAK
+273 ITVKP
-287 IVLTAPSGLDFSRLT
+287 DFSRLT

-335 IYSNGVTKVIG
+335 IYSNGVTKVVG

>member
-47 QLVRGASGPTETRGG
+47 QLVRGASGPTEQRGG

-141 DANGNVDTAG
+141 DANGNVDTAV

-164 DAVPTTQITVQGNL
+164 DAVPSTQITVQGNL
-178 DANQDPAADPPHF
+178 DANQDAAATPPHY
-191 VTKVTITDSLGMRHE
+191 VTKVSIVDSQGKRHE
-206 VYITFKKSSSDT
+206 FYILFEKTGPNT
-218 NKWDYTITEDN
+218 WNYTMQEDDPRTAATEDD
-229 PYTEDIDEGERNDYN
+229 PEFALGGTT
-244 ISDGEVT
+244 S
-251 GTLHFDENGN
+251 GTLVFDADGN
-261 LIPQGASESDTN
+261 LDAAASSIAAVDLDSSGGGASVVS
-273 IPQVTITPTTGAAK
+273 VTP
-287 IVLTAPSGLDFSRLT
+287 DFSRLT
-302 QLAAPYSANA
+302 QLAAASTANA

-326 VSQSGQVLG
+326 VSQSGEVLG

-346 QIALALFTN
+346 QVALALFTN

-360 KVGGNAYQP
+360 KVGGNAYLP

-374 EPIVGPPDS
+374 EPIIGPADS

>member
-22 IGNNIANVNTTGFK
+22 IGNNISNVNTTGFK

-47 QLVRGASGPTETRGG
+47 QLVRGASGPEEGRGG
-62 INPLQIGLGAVVGAV
+62 INPLQIGLGAVTGAV

-99 DGFFVVSDGSQTL
+99 DGFFIVSDGAQTL

-128 NPSNGF
+128 NSSTGF

-141 DANGNVDTAG
+141 DANGVVDPAG

-164 DAVPTTQITVQGNL
+164 DAVASTEITVQGNL
-178 DANQDPAADPPHF
+178 DATTDPASTPPHF
-191 VTKVTITDSLGMRHE
+191 TTKVGVIDSLGFRHE
-206 VYITFKKSSSDT
+206 LTVEFTKTASNTWNYQIVYPTSDDPGT
-218 NKWDYTITEDN
+218 PWDDTLTPDPANGADN
-229 PYTEDIDEGERNDYN
+229 
-244 ISDGEVT
+244 
-251 GTLHFDENGN
+251 GTLVFDADGN
-261 LIPQGASESDTN
+261 LDATN
-273 IPQVTITPTTGAAK
+273 SQVNPLILQPATGADD
-287 IVLTAPSGLDFSRLT
+287 ITLTLDFSTLT
-302 QLAAPYSANA
+302 QLESTSTANA

-326 VSQSGQVLG
+326 VSQTGEVLG
-335 IYSNGVTKVIG
+335 IYSNGTTKVIG
-346 QIALALFTN
+346 QVALALFTN

-360 KVGGNAYQP
+360 KVGNNSYQP

-374 EPIVGPPDS
+374 EPIVGTPGS
-383 GGRGKIASGY
+383 GGRGVVASGY

-425 DEVLQELVN
+425 DEILQELVN

>member
-1 MMRSMFSAISGLRA
+1 
-15 HQTWMDV
+15 
-22 IGNNIANVNTTGFK
+22 
-36 VGRVRFTDILS
+36 
-47 QLVRGASGPTETRGG
+47 
-62 INPLQIGLGAVVGAV
+62 
-77 DTIHTQGA
+77 
-85 LQLTGKPSD
+85 
-94 LAIQG
+94 
-99 DGFFVVSDGSQTL
+99 
-112 YTRDGAFDIG
+112 
-122 SDLRLV
+122 LRLV

-178 DANQDPAADPPHF
+178 NANQDTAAATPHF
-191 VTKVTITDSLGMRHE
+191 VTKVSITDSLGKRHE
-206 VYITFKKSSSDT
+206 FYILFDKVGT
-218 NKWDYTITEDN
+218 NTWNYTLQEDDPRTTSTTEDD
-229 PYTEDIDEGERNDYN
+229 PDFALGGTP
-244 ISDGEVT
+244 S
-251 GTLHFDENGN
+251 GTLVFDADGN
-261 LIPQGASESDTN
+261 LDLAASSISAVDLDSTAGGASSIT
-273 IPQVTITPTTGAAK
+273 VTP
-287 IVLTAPSGLDFSRLT
+287 DFSRLT

-312 AANGAPAGSLTTFT
+312 AANGASAGSLTTFT

-360 KVGGNAYQP
+360 KVGGNAYLP

-374 EPIVGPPDS
+374 EPIVGPADS

-411 QRGFQANSRVITTS
+411 QRGFQANSRVITAS